1 MARAINE
8 PVNAPLHPLSGPVI
22 EPSAPKNAL
31 IDKALTPSYVSNAA
45 RSCSMSAIPLQLPEK
60 CRIPRKDGRI
70 CGVPK
75 ARILS
80 P

>member
-1 MARAINE
+1 
-8 PVNAPLHPLSGPVI
+8 LHPLFGPVI
-22 EPSAPKNAL
+22 EPPAAKNAL

-60 CRIPRKDGRI
+60 YRISRKDGRI
-70 CGVPK
+70 RGVPK
-75 ARILS
+75 ARISS